1 MKMIRGTL
9 KLALIL
15 YICAALSGVYV
26 LSASAKITP
35 HDGDDD
41 TMLITIVKGD
51 TLWDLCQEHLKDP
64 LRWRELSKY
73 NDFTNPHLIYP
84 GESLRIPVAMM
95 KEVVDVA
102 EEELA
107 VQQAELEQLRA
118 ELAESEATRD
128 KLEAEINGL
137 NKSMDELKAQI
148 DALEASLKSQE
159 KLMAAVSQSGDA
171 VSSSIKEALAAN
183 KAAIIDQI
191 AHLDMHLKEAAK
203 MLEAQKMQAEAT
215 HELVESIT
223 ENVKMLLTNV
233 EANQKAINEVKMIL
247 EDAKGVH
254 EELSSSKRALVFLT
268 TVAAGV
274 GLFAINAIGG
284 RSGE

>member
-9 KLALIL
+9 KLTLVL

-35 HDGDDD
+35 HDGDDG

-84 GESLRIPVAMM
+84 GEQLRIPVAMM
-95 KEVVDVA
+95 KEVKEVA
-102 EEELA
+102 EEELVA
-107 VQQAELEQLRA
+107 AQAELEQLRA

-128 KLEAEINGL
+128 KLEAEIGGL
-137 NKSMDELKAQI
+137 NKSMKELKAQLE
-148 DALEASLKSQE
+148 ALEASLKSQE

-171 VSSSIKEALAAN
+171 VSSGIKEALAAN
-183 KAAIIDQI
+183 KSAILHEI
-191 AHLDMHLKEAAK
+191 AHLDEHLAGIEKSIKEHK
-203 MLEAQKMQAEAT
+203 MAEEAT
-215 HELVESIT
+215 SKLVEST
-223 ENVKMLLTNV
+223 AENVKMFLASI
-233 EANQKAINEVKMIL
+233 EANQKAINEIKMIL

-284 RSGE
+284 RE

>member
-9 KLALIL
+9 KLTLVL

-35 HDGDDD
+35 HDGGDS
-41 TMLITIVKGD
+41 TQLITIVKGD

-84 GESLRIPVAMM
+84 GEKLRIPVAMM
-95 KEVVDVA
+95 KEVKHVA

-107 VQQAELEQLRA
+107 AQQAELEQLRA

-128 KLEAEINGL
+128 KLEAEISGL

-148 DALEASLKSQE
+148 EALEASLKSQE
-159 KLMAAVSQSGDA
+159 KLMAAVSQSSDA

-183 KAAIIDQI
+183 KSAILHEI
-191 AHLDMHLKEAAK
+191 AHLGEQLAGIKKMIKEHK
-203 MLEAQKMQAEAT
+203 MAEEAT
-215 HELVESIT
+215 SKLVEST
-223 ENVKMLLTNV
+223 AENVKMFLASI
-233 EANQKAINEVKMIL
+233 EANQKAINEIKMIL

-284 RSGE
+284 RGGE

>member
-9 KLALIL
+9 KLALVL

-35 HDGDDD
+35 HDGDDN

-84 GESLRIPVAMM
+84 GEELRIPVAMM
-95 KEVVDVA
+95 KEVKNVA

-107 VQQAELEQLRA
+107 AQQAELEKLKA

-148 DALEASLKSQE
+148 EALGASLKSQE

-171 VSSSIKEALAAN
+171 VSSSLKEALAAN

-203 MLEAQKMQAEAT
+203 MLEAQKMQAKAT
-215 HELVESIT
+215 HELVESIE
-223 ENVKMLLTNV
+223 ENVKMFLASI
-233 EANQKAINEVKMIL
+233 EANQKAINEIKMIL

>member
-9 KLALIL
+9 KLALVL

-35 HDGDDD
+35 HDGGDD

-84 GESLRIPVAMM
+84 GEALRIPVAMM
-95 KEVVDVA
+95 KEVKDVA

-107 VQQAELEQLRA
+107 AQQAALEKLKA

-137 NKSMDELKAQI
+137 NMSMGELKAQI
-148 DALEASLKSQE
+148 EALEASLKSQE
-159 KLMAAVSQSGDA
+159 KLMAAVSQSGDV
-171 VSSSIKEALAAN
+171 VSSSIKEALAAK

-191 AHLDMHLKEAAK
+191 AHLDKHLGEAVK
-203 MLEAQKMQAEAT
+203 MLEAQKMQAKAT
-215 HELVESIT
+215 HELIESIE
-223 ENVKMLLTNV
+223 ENVKMFLASI
-233 EANQKAINEVKMIL
+233 EANQKAINEIKMIL

>member
-274 GLFAINAIGG
+274 GLFAINAMGG